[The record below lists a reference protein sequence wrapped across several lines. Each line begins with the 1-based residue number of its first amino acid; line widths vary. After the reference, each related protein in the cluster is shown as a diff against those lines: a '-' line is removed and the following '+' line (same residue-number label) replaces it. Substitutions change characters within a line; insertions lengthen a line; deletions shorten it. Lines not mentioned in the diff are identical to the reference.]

1 MLIKTRQKPPKD
13 GWYEVE
19 YDPKSPAVYEDN
31 RRAFYNG
38 KWRRGLFPHFDQGL
52 NSVFS
57 RCEGDKYNL
66 SSYKPFLEQ

>member
-1 MLIKTRQKPPKD
+1 MFINVRQKPPKN
-13 GWYEVE
+13 GWYEVA
-19 YDPKSPAVYEDN
+19 YDPKSTAIYRDN

-38 KWRRGLFPHFDQGL
+38 MWKRGRFPHFNQRL

>member
-1 MLIKTRQKPPKD
+1 MFIKTKQKPPKN
-13 GWYEVE
+13 GWYEVK
-19 YDPKSPAVYEDN
+19 YDPKSPAVYTDN

-38 KWRRGLFPHFDQGL
+38 MWRKGRFPYFEEGST
-52 NSVFS
+52 SVFS

>member
-1 MLIKTRQKPPKD
+1 MFIKTKQKPPKD

-19 YDPKSPAVYEDN
+19 YDPRSHAIYTDK

-38 KWRRGLFPHFDQGL
+38 MWKRGRFPNFEERS

-57 RCEGDKYNL
+57 HCEGDKYKL